1 MDALLK
7 KRPASSHGIEGA
19 YKWQGSLKF
28 FEQGRSEQ
36 APHSRMA
43 VYEAEDAHKSTESSR
58 SQEVLFEV
66 LTDNAS

>member
-19 YKWQGSLKF
+19 YKWLGFLKF

-36 APHSRMA
+36 APPHSRMA

-58 SQEVLFEV
+58 S
-66 LTDNAS
+66 